1 MIYAAPALEMGF
13 RRSVVSARREDPMDD
28 KARIRTAID
37 RLFKVEGDEE
47 GKEQSL
53 QQEVQNILRDA
64 SALTDKVTAGHKRD
78 R

>member
-1 MIYAAPALEMGF
+1 
-13 RRSVVSARREDPMDD
+13 MDD